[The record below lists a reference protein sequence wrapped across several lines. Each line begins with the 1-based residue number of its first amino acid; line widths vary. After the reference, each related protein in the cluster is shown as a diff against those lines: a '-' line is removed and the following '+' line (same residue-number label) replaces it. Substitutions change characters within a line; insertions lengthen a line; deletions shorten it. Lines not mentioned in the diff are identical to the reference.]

1 MRAVTVYRALLW
13 AYPAPFRREYGREMA
28 GAFGAELADAR
39 LEAGWRGTTSTW
51 ARALRDLIPTAIR
64 EHRHVLS
71 QDLRHA
77 VRILVASPVFTIV
90 AIASLALGIGANT
103 AIFSLLNNVMVSTL
117 PVRDPQALVILT
129 DPGASGAAI
138 GSQTGEPRSL
148 ATYPEY
154 RDLQGATNSLAAIMA
169 SSSNLQRGQVRLDGG
184 PFEDFAIRLVS
195 SSYFDALGVP
205 ALVGR
210 TFNGPAEPA
219 EGSAPF
225 AVISYDLWQRRFGG
239 RADVIGK
246 TIGLREGTLQVIG
259 VAPASFFGESVGER
273 PDAWV
278 PLAMQPMVMPG
289 RPWLTDVAGSVE
301 KVMWLHVFGRL
312 KPGATPET
320 AQAEANVIFK
330 QGLARYYG
338 VLADPQQRAGFL
350 DQKLAVHRAAT
361 GASSLRDFADPLYV
375 LLVGAGVVLLIAC
388 ANLGNLLLARTTA
401 RQREVAVRLALGAGR
416 GRLVRQ
422 LLTESFC
429 LAAAGGV
436 IGLVT
441 ALAMRQGLLRLMP
454 DEIILPPA
462 IDVRLVAFVVGLTI
476 VAGLV
481 LGLLPALRVTRIP
494 VATGLRDQGRGIAGS
509 AAWLRI
515 GRTVVIGQLALSLPL
530 LVGAGLLVR
539 TLLNLQR
546 VDLGY
551 PKEQL
556 LTFTVDGVSAGYDQ
570 VRQEAA
576 FSAILARLK
585 ALPGVKAVTYSSNG
599 LFNGSDNGDRITV
612 EGYTPKGDGD
622 RGSSYDAVAPDYF
635 STLGVPIV
643 LGREITEQDRA
654 GSEPVCVINETFA
667 RRFFEGRQPIGLHV
681 TQQYAEDRHTYQI
694 VGVVKDSRQNRL
706 RGRIEHRFYTP
717 SAQPASSISAVTYI
731 IRPRGDEGSLA
742 GEVRRVIREA
752 EPRMPITR
760 AGPVVDRIERRL
772 GQDRMV
778 AQLSIAFGIVAALLT
793 ALGLYGILSYGVAR
807 RTHEI
812 GLRKALGAGHATLM
826 GMILRETGWLV
837 IGGLFAGAALSY
849 FAARLIASRLFGLSP
864 ADPVTIASAI
874 VGLVTIAA
882 LAAWLPAW
890 RAARVDPL
898 VALRQD

>member
-39 LEAGWRGTTSTW
+39 REAGWRGTAATW

-64 EHRHVLS
+64 EHRHVLI

-77 VRILVASPVFTIV
+77 ARILAASPVFTIV
-90 AIASLALGIGANT
+90 AVGSLALGIGANT
-103 AIFSLLNNVMVSTL
+103 AIFSLLNNVMVTTL
-117 PVRDPQALVILT
+117 PVRDPQSLVILT
-129 DPGASGAAI
+129 DPDASGTAI
-138 GSQTGEPRSL
+138 GSQTGQARSL

-154 RDLQGATNSLAAIMA
+154 RDLQGATRSFDAIMA
-169 SSSNLQRGQVRLDGG
+169 STSTLQRGQVRLDGG

-195 SSYFDALGVP
+195 TSYFDALGVP
-205 ALVGR
+205 AFIGR
-210 TFNGPAEPA
+210 TFGGPVEPA
-219 EGSAPF
+219 EGSAPY

-239 RADVIGK
+239 RADVIGR
-246 TIGLREGTLQVIG
+246 TIGLRDATLQVIG
-259 VAPASFFGESVGER
+259 VAPARFFGETVGER

-289 RPWLTDVAGSVE
+289 RPWLHDVPGSVE

-312 KPGATPET
+312 KPGVTPEA

-338 VLADPQQRAGFL
+338 VLADPQQREGFL
-350 DQKLAVHRAAT
+350 DQKLVVHPAAT

-375 LLVGAGVVLLIAC
+375 LLAGAGVVLLIAC

-429 LAAAGGV
+429 LAAAGGA
-436 IGLVT
+436 IGLLT

-454 DEIILPPA
+454 DQIILPPA
-462 IDVRLVAFVVGLTI
+462 IDARLLAFVVALTI
-476 VAGLV
+476 VTGLV

-515 GRTVVIGQLALSLPL
+515 GRTVVVGQLALSLPL

-539 TLLNLQR
+539 TLVNLQR

-551 PKEQL
+551 PKEHL
-556 LTFTVDGVSAGYDQ
+556 LTFTVDGLPAGYAPA
-570 VRQEAA
+570 RQEAA
-576 FSAILARLK
+576 FAGILARLR
-585 ALPGVKAVTYSSNG
+585 ALPGVQGVTYSSNG
-599 LFNGSDNGDRITV
+599 LFGGSDNGDRITV
-612 EGYTPKGDGD
+612 EGYTPKGDND
-622 RGSSYDAVAPDYF
+622 RGSSYDAVAPGYF

-643 LGREITEQDRA
+643 VGREITEQDRA

-681 TQQYAEDRHTYQI
+681 TQQYAEDRHTYQV

-717 SAQPASSISAVTYI
+717 AAQPASSISSVTFI
-731 IRPRGDEGSLA
+731 VRPRGDEGGVAS
-742 GEVRRVIREA
+742 EVRRVIREA
-752 EPRMPITR
+752 EPRMAITR
-760 AGPVVDRIERRL
+760 AGPVVERVERRL

-778 AQLSIAFGIVAALLT
+778 AQLSIAFGVVAALLT
-793 ALGLYGILSYGVAR
+793 ALGLYGILSYGVTR

-812 GLRKALGAGHATLM
+812 GLRKALGAGHGVLM
-826 GMILRETGWLV
+826 AMILRETGWLV
-837 IGGLFAGAALSY
+837 AGGLVAGGGLSY
-849 FAARLIASRLFGLSP
+849 FAARLIASRLFGLTP
-864 ADPVTIASAI
+864 ADPATLAASIAGLTTIA
-874 VGLVTIAA
+874 V

-898 VALRQD
+898 VALRQE